1 MGLEEGENLK
11 LRIFIDKS
19 VVEVFA
25 NGKQV
30 VATRVF
36 PGKDDSLGVSIRSQ
50 GDQSELISLESYQM
64 KSIY

>member
-1 MGLEEGENLK
+1 MVLEEGENLK

-50 GDQSELISLESYQM
+50 GGQSELISLESYQM